1 MPVSYTD
8 LRAAENVSYCFVP
21 DLIELARDVDAL
33 VVATS
38 GGAGSKNL
46 ANTAVLNA
54 LGPKGLLI
62 NIARG
67 SVVDEAA
74 LVSALAEGRLGGAG
88 LDVFASEPTVPS
100 ELWNMEQVVLQPHRA
115 SATLETRADVGDL
128 LVANLAAHFAG
139 DVPSAA
145 VA

>member
-21 DLIELARDVDAL
+21 DLIALARDVDAL

-46 ANTAVLNA
+46 VNTAVLNA

-62 NIARG
+62 NIAR
-67 SVVDEAA
+67 DDRFHETCIM
-74 LVSALAEGRLGGAG
+74 
-88 LDVFASEPTVPS
+88 EP
-100 ELWNMEQVVLQPHRA
+100 M
-115 SATLETRADVGDL
+115 G
-128 LVANLAAHFAG
+128 
-139 DVPSAA
+139 
-145 VA
+145 

>member
-8 LRAAENVSYCFVP
+8 LRAAENVRYCFVP

-33 VVATS
+33 VVATL

-46 ANTAVLNA
+46 VNTAVLNA

-88 LDVFASEPTVPS
+88 
-100 ELWNMEQVVLQPHRA
+100 
-115 SATLETRADVGDL
+115 
-128 LVANLAAHFAG
+128 
-139 DVPSAA
+139 
-145 VA
+145 

>member
-46 ANTAVLNA
+46 V
-54 LGPKGLLI
+54 
-62 NIARG
+62 NIRG
-67 SVVDEAA
+67 AKC
-74 LVSALAEGRLGGAG
+74 AG
-88 LDVFASEPTVPS
+88 S
-100 ELWNMEQVVLQPHRA
+100 QRA
-115 SATLETRADVGDL
+115 SNQHR
-128 LVANLAAHFAG
+128 
-139 DVPSAA
+139 SR
-145 VA
+145 

>member
-38 GGAGSKNL
+38 GGAGSKTL
-46 ANTAVLNA
+46 SIFAVLNA
-54 LGPKGLLI
+54 LGPKGFLI

-67 SVVDEAA
+67 SVVDEVA
-74 LVSALAEGRLGGAG
+74 LVSALGRDGWGRR

>member
-1 MPVSYTD
+1 MRSSSQH
-8 LRAAENVSYCFVP
+8 R
-21 DLIELARDVDAL
+21 
-33 VVATS
+33 VAQDQKTLS
-38 GGAGSKNL
+38 IF
-46 ANTAVLNA
+46 AVLNA

-100 ELWNMEQVVLQPHRA
+100 ELWNIEEVVLQPHRA
-115 SATLETRADVGDL
+115 SATLETRADMGDL